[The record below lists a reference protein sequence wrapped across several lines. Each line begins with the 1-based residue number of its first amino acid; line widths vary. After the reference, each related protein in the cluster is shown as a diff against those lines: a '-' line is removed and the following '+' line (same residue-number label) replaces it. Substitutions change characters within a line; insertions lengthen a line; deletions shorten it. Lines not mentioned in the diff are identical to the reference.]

1 MAEMSDYQEALAE
14 ADKRI
19 EELESALAKE
29 KESHKA
35 SLKGDASSIA
45 AKDKL
50 IAELT
55 YALSVQP
62 EGREPI
68 TATPERLSSLEH
80 SELKPDERSNRSVGE
95 ESGGSRKVRGR
106 NQVLASGAER
116 GAHDAGEETGRV
128 VDSGPQA
135 EMDAARYRFVCAH
148 NPPGLRAALTD
159 IANCKEDI
167 DGIVDKAMREAL

>member
-62 EGREPI
+62 EGREHEFEI
-68 TATPERLSSLEH
+68 VGMWDGSTARWTAYEPVTGDYLFRPRRPQHDRLKDRRTIMCPVDGACDDDQCRLTQKCQKRH
-80 SELKPDERSNRSVGE
+80 YAAE
-95 ESGGSRKVRGR
+95 ESRK
-106 NQVLASGAER
+106 
-116 GAHDAGEETGRV
+116 
-128 VDSGPQA
+128 
-135 EMDAARYRFVCAH
+135 EM
-148 NPPGLRAALTD
+148 
-159 IANCKEDI
+159 K
-167 DGIVDKAMREAL
+167 